1 MSLKAQILTD
11 IKNAMKAKEAE
22 KLETLRFL
30 NAAIKNKEI
39 EVRPKEISD
48 EDILTVIKKMAKQ
61 RKDSI
66 EQFEKAQRQDLAD
79 KEKSQLKFIENYL
92 PEQLS
97 KEQIEQFVNE
107 AVSELKASSM
117 KDMGAVMKAV
127 TVKAKGAAD
136 NKLVSEA
143 VRAKLN

>member
-48 EDILTVIKKMAKQ
+48 EDILTVIKKMAK
-61 RKDSI
+61 
-66 EQFEKAQRQDLAD
+66 
-79 KEKSQLKFIENYL
+79 
-92 PEQLS
+92 
-97 KEQIEQFVNE
+97 
-107 AVSELKASSM
+107 
-117 KDMGAVMKAV
+117 
-127 TVKAKGAAD
+127 
-136 NKLVSEA
+136 
-143 VRAKLN
+143 